1 MFLHGED
8 GRAGLERM
16 NPPRAFH
23 NWSWGESGLSH
34 GTRVPTFKP
43 YLNLHECKAVGLQ
56 SDPAGLGLITDK
68 KMNDC
73 PTTSPG
79 S

>member
-43 YLNLHECKAVGLQ
+43 YLNLHECKAARTTVRP
-56 SDPAGLGLITDK
+56 SWAGLNHRQK
-68 KMNDC
+68 NE
-73 PTTSPG
+73 
-79 S
+79 